1 MIEYRL
7 NEEGILVEVESNS
20 VEQNNEISLDNVNA
34 INDSMV
40 NGEVALENN
49 NLPVERGFWTKIKDF
64 MFKEITFSNILPR
77 VNFELELTSYE
88 KKVFTEVRDF
98 WTQDIRDIFKR
109 N

>member
-40 NGEVALENN
+40 NAEVALENN
-49 NLPVERGFWTKIKDF
+49 NLPVERGFWTKFKDF

-77 VNFELELTSYE
+77 VSFELELTSYE

>member
-20 VEQNNEISLDNVNA
+20 VEQNNEISLDNVNTM
-34 INDSMV
+34 NDSMV
-40 NGEVALENN
+40 NGEGALENN
-49 NLPVERGFWTKIKDF
+49 NLPVERGFWTKFKDF

-77 VNFELELTSYE
+77 VSFELELTSYE

>member
-20 VEQNNEISLDNVNA
+20 VEQNNEISLDNVNTM
-34 INDSMV
+34 NDSML
-40 NGEVALENN
+40 NGEVVLENN
-49 NLPVERGFWTKIKDF
+49 NLPVERGFWTKFKDF

-77 VNFELELTSYE
+77 VSFELELTSYE

>member
-20 VEQNNEISLDNVNA
+20 VEQNNEISLDNVNTM
-34 INDSMV
+34 NDSML

-49 NLPVERGFWTKIKDF
+49 NLPVERGFWTKFKDF

-77 VNFELELTSYE
+77 VSFELELTSYE

>member
-20 VEQNNEISLDNVNA
+20 VEQNNEISLDNVNTM
-34 INDSMV
+34 NDSML

-49 NLPVERGFWTKIKDF
+49 NLPVERGFWTKFKDF

>member
-20 VEQNNEISLDNVNA
+20 VEQNNEISLNNVNTM
-34 INDSMV
+34 NDSML

-49 NLPVERGFWTKIKDF
+49 NLPVERGFWTKFKDF

-77 VNFELELTSYE
+77 VSFELELTSYE

>member
-20 VEQNNEISLDNVNA
+20 VEQNNEISLNNVNTM
-34 INDSMV
+34 NDSML

-49 NLPVERGFWTKIKDF
+49 NLPVERGFWTKFKDF
-64 MFKEITFSNILPR
+64 MFKEITFSNMLPR
-77 VNFELELTSYE
+77 VSFELELTSYE

>member
-20 VEQNNEISLDNVNA
+20 VEQNNEISLDNVN
-34 INDSMV
+34 IMNDSMV

-49 NLPVERGFWTKIKDF
+49 NLPVERGFWTKFKDF

-77 VNFELELTSYE
+77 VSFELELTSYE

>member
-20 VEQNNEISLDNVNA
+20 VEQNNEISLDNVNTM
-34 INDSMV
+34 NDSMV

-49 NLPVERGFWTKIKDF
+49 NLPVERGFWTKFKDF

-77 VNFELELTSYE
+77 VSFELELTSYE

>member
-20 VEQNNEISLDNVNA
+20 VEQNNEISLNNVNTM
-34 INDSMV
+34 NDSML

-49 NLPVERGFWTKIKDF
+49 NVPVERGFWTKFKDF
-64 MFKEITFSNILPR
+64 MFKEITFSNMLPR
-77 VNFELELTSYE
+77 VSFELELTSYE